1 MFRSNSRYAALPTIT
16 VAGPN
21 GQEVSAVKLRVLPQT
36 QGAPSTVKSG
46 DQLDVMSERRYRDG
60 TRYWHIADAN
70 TELEANSLTGE
81 DGRVIDVP
89 ER

>member
-1 MFRSNSRYAALPTIT
+1 MFRSNSRYAGLPTIT

-21 GQEVSAVKLRVLPQT
+21 GQEVSAVELRILPQT
-36 QGAPSTVKSG
+36 AGAPTTVKSG
-46 DQLDVMSERRYRDG
+46 DQLDVVSERRYRDG

-70 TELEANSLTGE
+70 TELEANTLIGE
-81 DGRVIDVP
+81 NGKVIAVP